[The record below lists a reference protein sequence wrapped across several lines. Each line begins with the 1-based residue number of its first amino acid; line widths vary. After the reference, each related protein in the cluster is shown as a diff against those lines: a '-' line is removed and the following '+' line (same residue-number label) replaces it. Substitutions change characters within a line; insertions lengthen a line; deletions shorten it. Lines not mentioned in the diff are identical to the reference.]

1 MKQQCFEDICGC
13 TVESCPITYSMN
25 MIGGKWRPIIIMR
38 ISQNINRF
46 GILQRGIDGISKNM
60 LTRELR
66 DLEKNNIIS
75 RKIYAEIPPRVEYSL
90 TKKGKSLVPVLD
102 KLNDWNMS
110 NIQDVIDNTIHEL
123 NIDTPRFA
131 KPIRVALT
139 GTLSSPSIDLTIYLL
154 GKEACLQRISSVKTL
169 IT

>member
-1 MKQQCFEDICGC
+1 MEVDDIYKEFISL
-13 TVESCPITYSMN
+13 TNDFNSLP
-25 MIGGKWRPIIIMR
+25 KDKIIEI
-38 ISQNINRF
+38 IDA
-46 GILQRGIDGISKNM
+46 QRDRCKTIA
-60 LTRELR
+60 E
-66 DLEKNNIIS
+66 IIS
-75 RKIYAEIPPRVEYSL
+75 ESRFFIKNDFSIENKLIEKYFNQDNLPIFNNLYN
-90 TKKGKSLVPVLD
+90 KLD

>member
-1 MKQQCFEDICGC
+1 MKDKLCFEDICGC
-13 TVESCPITYSMN
+13 TVDSCPITYSMK

-46 GILQRGIDGISKNM
+46 GILHRGIDGISKNM

-75 RKIYAEIPPRVEYSL
+75 RKIFAEIPPRVEYSL

-102 KLNDWNMS
+102 QLNDC
-110 NIQDVIDNTIHEL
+110 
-123 NIDTPRFA
+123 
-131 KPIRVALT
+131 AL
-139 GTLSSPSIDLTIYLL
+139 SYI
-154 GKEACLQRISSVKTL
+154 K
-169 IT
+169 

>member
-1 MKQQCFEDICGC
+1 MKQQCYEDICGC

-25 MIGGKWRPIIIMR
+25 MIGGKWRPIIFLR
-38 ISQNINRF
+38 ISQKINRF
-46 GILQRGIDGISKNM
+46 GILHSGIDRISKNM

-102 KLNDWNMS
+102 KLNDWA
-110 NIQDVIDNTIHEL
+110 L
-123 NIDTPRFA
+123 NYIKA
-131 KPIRVALT
+131 N
-139 GTLSSPSIDLTIYLL
+139 
-154 GKEACLQRISSVKTL
+154 
-169 IT
+169 